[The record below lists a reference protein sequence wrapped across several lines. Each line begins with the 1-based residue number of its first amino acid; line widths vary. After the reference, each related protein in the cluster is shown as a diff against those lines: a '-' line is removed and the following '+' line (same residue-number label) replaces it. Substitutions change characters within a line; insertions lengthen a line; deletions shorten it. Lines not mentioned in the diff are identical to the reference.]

1 VSLPELATR
10 RRVTVG
16 MMTVTMVL
24 FGLIGLSGLKVNLLP
39 DLSYPTLT
47 VRTEY
52 EGAAP
57 LEIENL
63 ISQPVEETVGVVKN
77 VRKVHSVSRTGQS
90 DVVLEFAWG
99 TDMDMASLE
108 VRDKLDT
115 LQLPLETKKPL
126 LLRFNPSTDPILRFG
141 LTTDACASGTGSESS
156 NGAASSK
163 VPAEGSPVG
172 TASNP
177 AGANCASAAV
187 GEIELKQL
195 RRFADDDLKKRI
207 EPVAGVAAVKVGG
220 GLEDEIDVAIDQ
232 QKLAQLGIDINDV
245 ITRLKNENVNASGG
259 RIDEGSQR
267 FLVRTINQFK
277 SLDEM
282 RELLIKIDGNV
293 PVRLKDIATVT
304 QGYKEREG
312 IVRIDGREAIELAIY
327 KEGDAN
333 TVSVAKAVNAQ
344 IAKLADSLP
353 KGVKLTTIEDQSIFI
368 EHALSEVRFDALLGG
383 VLAILI
389 IFFFLGHAWST
400 FIIGLSLPVSL
411 IATFFFM
418 GQLHLSLNVM
428 SLGGLALATGM
439 VVDDSIVVLENIAR
453 LREKGLGIVEAA
465 VKGTSEVGM
474 AVTASTL
481 TTVAVFFPLVFVQGV
496 AGQLFRDQAL
506 TITFAMLISLVVAMT
521 LIPMLASLRGRS
533 PLAYKDEPV
542 DPESLWSKAWR
553 GTLALLAWPYFGT
566 SNRWKGTAAKAIAF
580 VLALP
585 LKLVAAPLYFLL
597 LSVLVAFALL
607 MRYGTR
613 FVFFVSDLLQGR
625 ETGMPLEHVR
635 RALAWSA
642 RVLRWPYADGKT
654 QGGRGLAFWL
664 TLVPKL
670 VFLPIAA
677 IAIVACAIV
686 PPIVFVVGWCARRIL
701 GALGWATNA
710 GYGRAAR
717 AYHAFLPRALA
728 HPWRVL
734 GFAALSFALAL
745 VLVPTLGLDLIP
757 QLAQG
762 RFDMTVTLPPG
773 TPLAAT
779 DQLVGEISTR
789 HAKDPGVESIY
800 GVAGAGTRLDANPTE
815 SGENIA
821 RLSIA
826 LANGGSRKIEAAEVD
841 RLRAGMASRADAEVK
856 FARPQLFSF
865 SAPLE
870 VEIRGYDLDALA
882 KAGHRLA
889 ELMKASP
896 RFADIKSTV
905 EGGYP
910 EIQIKFDQDRAAAL
924 GLTTRDIADRV
935 VRKVKGEVA
944 TRYDF
949 RDRKIDVLVRSRASD
964 RGSVDDIRNL
974 VVGYV
979 SPANASSSTG
989 AVSGTPSSGSST
1001 TTVNTTSTSATSTT
1015 TSASGATSTTSVSD
1029 TARTSTDTPIRLSSV
1044 AEVVAT
1050 EGPSEIHRVSQERVA
1065 IVSSNLRYGDLSS
1078 AVAEINDIVA
1088 KNPLAA
1094 GVKVHVGG
1102 QSEELD
1108 SSVKSLMFALGLAIF
1123 LVYLV
1128 MASQFESLLHPFVIM
1143 FSIPLAA
1150 VGAVLALKLTNSP
1163 ISVVVFIGL
1172 IMLVGIVVK
1181 NAIVLIDR
1189 VNQLREAG
1197 VAKRDA
1203 IAGGAESRLR
1213 PIVMTTLCT
1222 LIGFSPLAIGVGE
1235 GAEVR
1240 APMAITVIGG
1250 LAVSTLLTLVV
1261 IPVVYDLLDRRG
1273 DAWYLARGERHRAKT
1288 AHDVRDD
1295 SSGAPEAQHA

>member
-16 MMTVTMVL
+16 MLTLTLVL
-24 FGLIGLSGLKVNLLP
+24 FGLIGLAGLKVNLLP

-47 VRTEY
+47 VRTDY

-115 LQLPLETKKPL
+115 LQLPLEAKKPL
-126 LLRFNPSTDPILRFG
+126 LLRFNPSTDPIIRFG
-141 LTTDACASGTGSESS
+141 LTTAGDAQISE
-156 NGAASSK
+156 
-163 VPAEGSPVG
+163 VQ
-172 TASNP
+172 
-177 AGANCASAAV
+177 
-187 GEIELKQL
+187 LKQL

-207 EPVAGVAAVKVGG
+207 EPVGGVAAVKVGG
-220 GLEDEIDVAIDQ
+220 GLEDEIDVSIDQ
-232 QKLAQLGIDINDV
+232 QQLARLGIDINEV

-277 SLDEM
+277 NLDEM
-282 RELLIKIDGNV
+282 RELLIKVDGTV
-293 PVRLKDIATVT
+293 PIRLKDIAEVH
-304 QGYKEREG
+304 QGFKEREG

-344 IAKLADSLP
+344 IEKLKESLP
-353 KGVKLTTIEDQSIFI
+353 KGANLTTIEDQSVFI
-368 EHALSEVRFDALLGG
+368 EHALSEVEFDALIGG

-400 FIIGLSLPVSL
+400 FIISLSLPVSL

-418 GQLHLSLNVM
+418 DQLHLSLNVM

-453 LREKGLGIVEAA
+453 LREKGATIVEAA
-465 VKGTSEVGM
+465 VRGTAEVGM

-521 LIPMLASLRGRS
+521 LIPMLASLRGRA
-533 PLAYKDEPV
+533 PLAYRDEPQ
-542 DPESLWSKAWR
+542 KAQR
-553 GTLALLAWPYFGT
+553 P
-566 SNRWKGTAAKAIAF
+566 
-580 VLALP
+580 LP
-585 LKLVAAPLYFLL
+585 A
-597 LSVLVAFALL
+597 
-607 MRYGTR
+607 
-613 FVFFVSDLLQGR
+613 
-625 ETGMPLEHVR
+625 H
-635 RALAWSA
+635 RALRGPA
-642 RVLRWPYADGKT
+642 RFFR
-654 QGGRGLAFWL
+654 
-664 TLVPKL
+664 
-670 VFLPIAA
+670 A
-677 IAIVACAIV
+677 IGEFFFQI
-686 PPIVFVVGWCARRIL
+686 
-701 GALGWATNA
+701 
-710 GYGRAAR
+710 
-717 AYHAFLPRALA
+717 LPRALA
-728 HPWRVL
+728 WLVAVISGFVGKYLGRFLRFIGRGVTAPYDRSAAFYRRSLPKALEHPWRVL
-734 GFAALSFALAL
+734 GFAALVFAMSMA
-745 VLVPTLGLDLIP
+745 LVPTLGLDLIP

-773 TPLAAT
+773 TPLT
-779 DQLVGEISTR
+779 DTDKLVGEISSR

-826 LANGGSRKIEAAEVD
+826 LANGGSKKIEAAEIE
-841 RLRAGMASRADAEVK
+841 RLRAGMTSRADTEVK

-870 VEIRGYDLDALA
+870 VEIRGYDLDALS
-882 KAGHRLA
+882 KAGQRLG
-889 ELMKASP
+889 ELMKNSP

-910 EIQIKFDQDRAAAL
+910 EIQIRFDQDRAAAL

-949 RDRKIDVLVRSRASD
+949 RDRKIDVLVRSRLSD

-974 VVGYV
+974 VVGYIA
-979 SPANASSSTG
+979 PASASASSS
-989 AVSGTPSSGSST
+989 SGSAGSST
-1001 TTVNTTSTSATSTT
+1001 ASTSA
-1015 TSASGATSTTSVSD
+1015 ATSTNGSGTTAARPAISD
-1029 TARTSTDTPIRLSSV
+1029 TARSSNDTPVRLSAV
-1044 AEVVAT
+1044 ADVLAT

-1065 IVSSNLRYGDLSS
+1065 IVSANLRYGDLGS
-1078 AVAEINDIVA
+1078 AVSEIKNIVA
-1088 KNPLAA
+1088 NNPLAA
-1094 GVKVHVGG
+1094 GVKVRVGG

-1108 SSVKSLMFALGLAIF
+1108 ASVKSLMFALGLAIF

-1143 FSIPLAA
+1143 FSVPLAA
-1150 VGAVLALKLTNSP
+1150 VGAVLALKLTNSAV
-1163 ISVVVFIGL
+1163 SVVVFIGL

-1197 VAKRDA
+1197 VPKREA
-1203 IAGGAESRLR
+1203 IAQGAESRLR

-1273 DAWYLARGERHRAKT
+1273 DAWYRARGERHRAK
-1288 AHDVRDD
+1288 AMRKRDD
-1295 SSGAPEAQHA
+1295 EDEPGVPEVEPA